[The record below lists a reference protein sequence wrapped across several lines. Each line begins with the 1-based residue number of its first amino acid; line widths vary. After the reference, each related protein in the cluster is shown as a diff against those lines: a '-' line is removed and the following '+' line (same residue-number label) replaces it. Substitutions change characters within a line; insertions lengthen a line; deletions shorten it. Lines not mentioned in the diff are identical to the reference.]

1 MDYITTIDSIIR
13 TLDSIPVTG
22 LQHMDKML
30 GVYGV
35 LQKMKTSLQ
44 QDADR
49 LGGDE
54 QGGS

>member
-1 MDYITTIDSIIR
+1 MDYIKTIDSIIQ
-13 TLDSIPVTG
+13 TLDSIPVAG
-22 LQHMDKML
+22 LQNMDRML
-30 GVYGV
+30 GINMV